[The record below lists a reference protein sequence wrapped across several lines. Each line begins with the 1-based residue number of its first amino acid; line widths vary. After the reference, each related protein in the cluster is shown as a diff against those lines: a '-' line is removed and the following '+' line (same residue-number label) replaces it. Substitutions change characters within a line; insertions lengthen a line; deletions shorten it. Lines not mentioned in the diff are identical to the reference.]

1 MVGCRKRSIKRPPP
15 RPGCGGIE
23 RRGLCVASTFFLV
36 IPPGGKARATESR
49 DSRQT
54 NRGGGG
60 GNGENGLGSSE
71 KKKLCSFFRTLS
83 FFFPF
88 DVARRWADGKEEE
101 EEGLPSEGGR
111 DSLAAVVLVGKGR
124 REIAVLF
131 TEKRRILDPWR
142 ASYGKGRALLLQGG
156 GA

>member
-1 MVGCRKRSIKRPPP
+1 MIRVRPTEEEE
-15 RPGCGGIE
+15 GE
-23 RRGLCVASTFFLV
+23 TEKTASDRV
-36 IPPGGKARATESR
+36 K
-49 DSRQT
+49 
-54 NRGGGG
+54 
-60 GNGENGLGSSE
+60 

-88 DVARRWADGKEEE
+88 DVARRWADGKEE